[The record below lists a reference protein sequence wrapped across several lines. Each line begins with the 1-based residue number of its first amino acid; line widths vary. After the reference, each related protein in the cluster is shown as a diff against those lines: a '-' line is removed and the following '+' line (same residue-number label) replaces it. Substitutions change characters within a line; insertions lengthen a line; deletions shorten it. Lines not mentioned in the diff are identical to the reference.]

1 MKVEKV
7 SDLFDI
13 EYKLERI
20 TGSSLDYYEIEDI
33 PQVTE
38 WSLNNKAD
46 PIPAELALPSDIR
59 FREDL
64 ILAKKGEKGKGKIW
78 KGMMKD

>member
-20 TGSSLDYYEIEDI
+20 TGNSLDYYEIEEI
-33 PQVTE
+33 P
-38 WSLNNKAD
+38 
-46 PIPAELALPSDIR
+46 
-59 FREDL
+59 
-64 ILAKKGEKGKGKIW
+64 
-78 KGMMKD
+78 